1 MSPGL
6 TDGAWLGCIVV
17 GAFWLILAIY
27 VYAQS
32 SSDIYDND
40 YDMYD
45 YKDDVPMAVPTP
57 PMQTK
62 TNTAAAQEYHASSP
76 HNANVDYGYYNQ
88 PAGGYQEYDSY
99 YDYPPQSAY
108 AGYKQPVAA
117 DPYGYGGGGGGYM
130 AAGRP
135 EDTVHMMSD
144 MSTDPN
150 HQAYYSPH
158 LATTQAP
165 ATPIT
170 TTAHTTAQSPNAY

>member
-1 MSPGL
+1 MTGL
-6 TDGAWLGCIVV
+6 TDGVWLGCIVV
-17 GAFWLILAIY
+17 AAFWLILAIY

-40 YDMYD
+40 FDVYD
-45 YKDDVPMAVPTP
+45 YKDDVPMAVTTP

-62 TNTAAAQEYHASSP
+62 TDTAQEYHASSP
-76 HNANVDYGYYNQ
+76 VHNGNVDYGYYNQ
-88 PAGGYQEYDSY
+88 PAGGYPEYDSY

-117 DPYGYGGGGGGYM
+117 GHNGYTGNGAYM
-130 AAGRP
+130 VSGRP
-135 EDTVHMMSD
+135 DDTVHMLSD
-144 MSTDPN
+144 VSTDPN

-165 ATPIT
+165 ATPTT
-170 TTAHTTAQSPNAY
+170 TTAHSTAQSPNAY